1 MIIEYYPYNLIKK
14 FLSSI
19 KTSKGWL
26 SQVEPPGIQGEKF
39 NSDNF

>member
-1 MIIEYYPYNLIKK
+1 MIIEYYPYNLIKE
-14 FLSSI
+14 LSSSI

-26 SQVEPPGIQGEKF
+26 SQLKPRGTQGAYW

>member
-1 MIIEYYPYNLIKK
+1 MIIEYYPYNLIKE
-14 FLSSI
+14 LSSSI

-26 SQVEPPGIQGEKF
+26 SQVEPPRIQSEKL